1 MSRELVYTISND
13 QDMPKLFECIDMVKR
28 GLAGGP
34 VVVTIGR
41 EAKSR
46 DQEKKY
52 HAMIHDI
59 MTTVELDQQYSME
72 AWKALLVDEF
82 EQDLRRIG
90 ESLPKPSKVVISFDQ
105 QRAVTI
111 RTSTKDFKKEHA
123 SMFITFLYAWGT
135 EHGARFSDESLRYYD
150 ELLNQK

>member
-1 MSRELVYTISND
+1 MSKELTYTISND
-13 QDMPKLFECIDMVKR
+13 SDMPKLFECIDMVKR

-41 EAKSR
+41 QAKSR

-59 MTTVELDQQYSME
+59 MTTVELGQQYSAE

-82 EQDLRRIG
+82 EQELKRDG
-90 ESLPKPSKVVISFDQ
+90 ESLPKPSRVVISFDQ

-111 RTSTKDFKKEHA
+111 RPSTKEFRKEHA
-123 SMFITFLYAWGT
+123 SKFIEFLYAWGT

-150 ELLNQK
+150 EMMRG

>member
-1 MSRELVYTISND
+1 MSKELVYTINND
-13 QDMPKLFECIDMVKR
+13 SELSKMFECIDKVKKA
-28 GLAGGP
+28 LPGGP
-34 VVVTIGR
+34 VVVTLGR

-59 MTTVELDQQYSME
+59 MTTVELGQQYSIE

-82 EQDLRRIG
+82 EQELLSDGKTLK
-90 ESLPKPSKVVISFDQ
+90 SPSSVVISIDKR
-105 QRAVTI
+105 RAVTI
-111 RTSTKDFKKEHA
+111 RASSQRFLKEEA
-123 SMFITFLYAWGT
+123 ALFITFLYAWGT

-150 ELLNQK
+150 EINKHN

>member
-1 MSRELVYTISND
+1 MSKELVYTINND
-13 QDMPKLFECIDMVKR
+13 AELSKMFECIDKVKKA
-28 GLAGGP
+28 LPGGP
-34 VVVTIGR
+34 VVVTLGR

-52 HAMIHDI
+52 HAMINDI
-59 MTTVELDQQYSME
+59 MTTVELGQQYSIE

-90 ESLPKPSKVVISFDQ
+90 ESLPKPSKLVISLDG

-111 RTSTKDFKKEHA
+111 RASTKDFKKEHA

-150 ELLNQK
+150 EMKRG